1 MSFKSS
7 RAASIAASR
16 ERTNCQYVLLMSL
29 QTYSMK
35 YVVLV
40 RLAVSIVVITL
51 FVFWSPEPAGSVG
64 LLPQPGYK
72 DRYYFLITKNF
83 SIIFY
88 NLFRNTKNRA
98 FGLGVVIW
106 DYRTTIQATPLFF
119 PNFRFTGLL
128 AAGWSRWPTF
138 AGNAAKSPGISQNRH
153 KRNTAAT
160 NARRIE
166 IRAPVNCAVVILF
179 VIIGTEHRDNLYCLL
194 HILMG
199 LWPGFPRAGVN
210 IRILHGRHKATDT
223 LNNGQAGKR
232 FQRPFVC

>member
-98 FGLGVVIW
+98 FGLGVVIR
-106 DYRTTIQATPLFF
+106 DYRTTVQATPLFF
-119 PNFRFTGLL
+119 PDFRFTVLL
-128 AAGWSRWPTF
+128 AAGWSVGPLLREMPPNRPESAKTGIKETRPHFPTQPCQLF
-138 AGNAAKSPGISQNRH
+138 LYEISNSKQRYEKPGMIPGP
-153 KRNTAAT
+153 
-160 NARRIE
+160 I
-166 IRAPVNCAVVILF
+166 VICKF
-179 VIIGTEHRDNLYCLL
+179 RC
-194 HILMG
+194 
-199 LWPGFPRAGVN
+199 
-210 IRILHGRHKATDT
+210 
-223 LNNGQAGKR
+223 
-232 FQRPFVC
+232 